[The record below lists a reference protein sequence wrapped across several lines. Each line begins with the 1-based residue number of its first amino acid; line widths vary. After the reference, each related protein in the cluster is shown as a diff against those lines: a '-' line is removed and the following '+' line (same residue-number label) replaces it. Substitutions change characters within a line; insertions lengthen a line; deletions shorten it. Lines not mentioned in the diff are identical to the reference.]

1 MTTTLEQTLSAHG
14 LHHYWQTV
22 KPLVRNAITFTTHKA
37 EHIPLGASRL
47 GGDPDL
53 PPHIDWPYNG
63 KTPLSFI
70 AQINFADSKPHDHDD
85 RLPASGILYL
95 FYDCEAENWGFDPK
109 DKSGFKVLYYDGDPA
124 ALQPRPAPNSDYTFP
139 AASLNFASR
148 TEIPNWSSWLVRD
161 YNWTDEES
169 DAWWE
174 YWETWNE
181 DIRHKLLGHSDNI
194 QGDMELECQ
203 LVSHGE
209 YCGDSDAYES
219 ERGKALAP
227 GAADWILLLQIDSDE
242 DNCNMMWGDSGRLY
256 LWIRKDD
263 LAARTFDKSWLVL
276 QCY

>member
-37 EHIPLGASRL
+37 GHIPLGASRL

-124 ALQPRPAPNSDYTFP
+124 ALQARPAPNRDYTFP

-209 YCGDSDAYES
+209 YCGDSAAYES

-242 DNCNMMWGDSGRLY
+242 DNCHMMWGDSGRLY
-256 LWIRKDD
+256 LWIRKND
-263 LAARTFDKSWLVL
+263 LAARAFDKSWLVL